1 MRPSVV
7 AAVLTVTLAV
17 PGLALAAPQAAPA
30 APKPAPAAQ
39 PPAAQTPPATPPAAA
54 AAQPARPFPEGA
66 KIAFINTQRIAS
78 ESSDGKAATNK
89 IRALND
95 KKVQELN
102 EKQKQLQAA
111 QQKLQSGGG
120 VLSDAARGQLEK
132 DIEKM
137 NVDIQRFTQDAQAEV
152 QELTQQLQAD
162 FEKKLRPV
170 IAAVAQER
178 GLHLVLGPES
188 GIIWADGGL
197 DITPDVIRRFDQ
209 AAGGAGTPK

>member
-1 MRPSVV
+1 
-7 AAVLTVTLAV
+7 LTVTLAV

-30 APKPAPAAQ
+30 APKPA
-39 PPAAQTPPATPPAAA
+39 PAAQTPPATPPAAA

-78 ESSDGKAATNK
+78 ESSDGKAATTK

-152 QELTQQLQAD
+152 QELTQQLQAE
-162 FEKKLRPV
+162 FEKKLRPI
-170 IAAVAQER
+170 IAAVAQEKA
-178 GLHLVLGPES
+178 LHVVLGPES

-197 DITPDVIRRFDQ
+197 DITPDVIKRFDQ
-209 AAGGAGTPK
+209 VAGGAGTPK

>member
-17 PGLALAAPQAAPA
+17 PGLALATPQAAPA
-30 APKPAPAAQ
+30 AP
-39 PPAAQTPPATPPAAA
+39 AQTPQAQAPPATQPAA

-66 KIAFINTQRIAS
+66 KIAFINTQRIAN
-78 ESSDGKAATNK
+78 ESGDGKAATAK

-95 KKVQELN
+95 KKVQDLN
-102 EKQKQLQAA
+102 DKQKQLQAA
-111 QQKLQSGGG
+111 QQKLQSGAS
-120 VLSDAARGQLEK
+120 VLSEVARGQLEK

-162 FEKKLRPV
+162 FERKLRPV

-178 GLHLVLGPES
+178 NLYLVLGPES

-197 DITPDVIRRFDQ
+197 DITPDVIKRFDQ